1 MRLNRPPTDVHHLT
15 PSTEAGPGEVPSVPA
30 RMPCRGPNALVFLDR
45 PQISP
50 VKVSTPRGKPCL
62 SLVKGESHDRCA
74 RREMQ

>member
-30 RMPCRGPNALVFLDR
+30 RMPCRGPNTLVALDR

-50 VKVSTPRGKPCL
+50 VKGVHP
-62 SLVKGESHDRCA
+62 KGQAVLIPSEGRES
-74 RREMQ
+74 